1 VHGHFDAAFVQ
12 GGSTGT
18 VRAMMDAHHPFV
30 PIAGEAE
37 NGFRKL
43 IAQHAKEG
51 LKGISIGQSS
61 GLVAISIKAAI
72 TALQGN
78 PMPQLISVPIPAADL
93 AQLKDGTNYWSD
105 FSCWRGMIYAI
116 LGENGAGK
124 STLIK
129 IIAGVVAPDAGTTGC
144 RTGRTPCHGLRWT
157 SVRQLRAAAQDG
169 LTMKARNM
177 RSRSRHSRLANTARP
192 ANSS

>member
-1 VHGHFDAAFVQ
+1 VHGHFDAVFVQ

-18 VRAMMDAHHPFV
+18 VRAMMDARHPFV

-78 PMPQLISVPIPAADL
+78 PMPRLDL
-93 AQLKDGTNYWSD
+93 AGLDPWTVLAGSISD
-105 FSCWRGMIYAI
+105 R
-116 LGENGAGK
+116 
-124 STLIK
+124 
-129 IIAGVVAPDAGTTGC
+129 P
-144 RTGRTPCHGLRWT
+144 
-157 SVRQLRAAAQDG
+157 
-169 LTMKARNM
+169 
-177 RSRSRHSRLANTARP
+177 RLF
-192 ANSS
+192 